1 MSKLHL
7 VRTRKS
13 QEYPKS
19 VRELAAFVRA
29 NKCSWPLVAH
39 YLYHVL
45 PTDSEEVKAQTFDKD
60 VHFYMLDERMPDPT
74 ICELRELLEEL
85 YSLPTKRID
94 PRTLFIEYFVYQAG
108 PLNSDMEK
116 DSDFRREYQCSVF
129 KQSAKG
135 DSECIAKSDAT
146 FDVAFLSCRSFEG
159 YECKV
164 KLRNHITY
172 SAPISQWD
180 KKIVRKLDF
189 MKATY
194 SSLAK
199 TGRTSSVYLAS
210 LDRVTQP
217 INDAIRQNGYGCIS
231 IIGPDELESIIV

>member
-1 MSKLHL
+1 MDSIGMGG
-7 VRTRKS
+7 RFAP
-13 QEYPKS
+13 ES
-19 VRELAAFVRA
+19 VDELDR
-29 NKCSWPLVAH
+29 NMH
-39 YLYHVL
+39 
-45 PTDSEEVKAQTFDKD
+45 
-60 VHFYMLDERMPDPT
+60 
-74 ICELRELLEEL
+74 
-85 YSLPTKRID
+85 
-94 PRTLFIEYFVYQAG
+94 
-108 PLNSDMEK
+108 
-116 DSDFRREYQCSVF
+116 
-129 KQSAKG
+129 
-135 DSECIAKSDAT
+135 
-146 FDVAFLSCRSFEG
+146 
-159 YECKV
+159 KV

-231 IIGPDELESIIV
+231 IIGPDELESMIV

>member
-1 MSKLHL
+1 M
-7 VRTRKS
+7 
-13 QEYPKS
+13 
-19 VRELAAFVRA
+19 
-29 NKCSWPLVAH
+29 
-39 YLYHVL
+39 
-45 PTDSEEVKAQTFDKD
+45 
-60 VHFYMLDERMPDPT
+60 
-74 ICELRELLEEL
+74 
-85 YSLPTKRID
+85 PTKRID
-94 PRTLFIEYFVYQAG
+94 LAHCSLSILYTSRATELGHGER
-108 PLNSDMEK
+108 L
-116 DSDFRREYQCSVF
+116 DFRREYQCSVF

-135 DSECIAKSDAT
+135 TANASLSAT

-231 IIGPDELESIIV
+231 IIGPDELESIIIYSTIAP